1 MEERNVTKIPVR
13 HELPRLSKVGV
24 YCRVST
30 NQPEQLRS
38 MSAQAS
44 HLTRTVLHSRGWILI
59 DIYLDFH
66 TGLNDNRPELQRLLK
81 DCRSGNVDT
90 ILTKSV
96 SRFGRNTAETIR
108 LIRELNAIGARIIF
122 ENEEIDT
129 SKCESEFLVTLIEA
143 YAQEES
149 YNRSENIRWGIE
161 KRMQN
166 GTSLLYNRKCFGYRK
181 NEDGTLEIC
190 PEEAEVVRLIFDF
203 YLRGGSILSIIKEL
217 EKRQIQTP
225 SGKKKWCTQTVV
237 KILTNEKYIGD
248 TLFQKTF
255 KTDTLPFEK
264 KKNNGEK
271 DQYYATGSHDPI
283 IDKETFETVQ
293 KLLKE
298 KAEYFGSPRPS
309 KSYPLSKRIRCKEC
323 GAYFIRRSNKDKVIW
338 SCYNHERDKNNCH
351 ARRYREEDIYKAID
365 LETCVNKRITIGA
378 PGKDAMEKS
387 IAAYKKYM
395 AE

>member
-166 GTSLLYNRKCFGYRK
+166 GTSLLYNRRCFGYRK
-181 NEDGTLEIC
+181 NENGTLEIC

-217 EKRQIQTP
+217 ENRQIQTP
-225 SGKKKWCTQTVV
+225 SGKRKWCTQTVV
-237 KILTNEKYIGD
+237 KILTNEKYIGNV
-248 TLFQKTF
+248 LLKKTY
-255 KTDTLPFEK
+255 TDGFPNRK
-264 KKNNGEK
+264 RKNNRGEK
-271 DQYYATGSHDPI
+271 YQYLAEQLHPEI
-283 IDKETFETVQ
+283 I
-293 KLLKE
+293 
-298 KAEYFGSPRPS
+298 
-309 KSYPLSKRIRCKEC
+309 
-323 GAYFIRRSNKDKVIW
+323 
-338 SCYNHERDKNNCH
+338 
-351 ARRYREEDIYKAID
+351 
-365 LETCVNKRITIGA
+365 
-378 PGKDAMEKS
+378 
-387 IAAYKKYM
+387 
-395 AE
+395 

>member
-1 MEERNVTKIPVR
+1 MEERNITKIPVR

-30 NQPEQLRS
+30 NQSEQLRS

-143 YAQEES
+143 YAQDLV
-149 YNRSENIRWGIE
+149 NQA
-161 KRMQN
+161 QN
-166 GTSLLYNRKCFGYRK
+166 CNFAAIS
-181 NEDGTLEIC
+181 
-190 PEEAEVVRLIFDF
+190 
-203 YLRGGSILSIIKEL
+203 
-217 EKRQIQTP
+217 
-225 SGKKKWCTQTVV
+225 
-237 KILTNEKYIGD
+237 D
-248 TLFQKTF
+248 T
-255 KTDTLPFEK
+255 
-264 KKNNGEK
+264 
-271 DQYYATGSHDPI
+271 
-283 IDKETFETVQ
+283 
-293 KLLKE
+293 
-298 KAEYFGSPRPS
+298 
-309 KSYPLSKRIRCKEC
+309 
-323 GAYFIRRSNKDKVIW
+323 
-338 SCYNHERDKNNCH
+338 
-351 ARRYREEDIYKAID
+351 
-365 LETCVNKRITIGA
+365 
-378 PGKDAMEKS
+378 
-387 IAAYKKYM
+387 
-395 AE
+395 

>member
-166 GTSLLYNRKCFGYRK
+166 GTSLLYNRRCFGYRK
-181 NEDGTLEIC
+181 NENGTLEIC

-237 KILTNEKYIGD
+237 KILTNEKYIG
-248 TLFQKTF
+248 
-255 KTDTLPFEK
+255 
-264 KKNNGEK
+264 N
-271 DQYYATGSHDPI
+271 
-283 IDKETFETVQ
+283 V
-293 KLLKE
+293 LLKKTYSVPVIE
-298 KAEYFGSPRPS
+298 VFVAKGIPIGTAIAFMMAVVGLSLPEATLLKKVMTWKLIGIFFGTVAFFII
-309 KSYPLSKRIRCKEC
+309 LS
-323 GAYFIRRSNKDKVIW
+323 GYLFNFI
-338 SCYNHERDKNNCH
+338 
-351 ARRYREEDIYKAID
+351 
-365 LETCVNKRITIGA
+365 L
-378 PGKDAMEKS
+378 
-387 IAAYKKYM
+387 
-395 AE
+395 

>member
-96 SRFGRNTAETIR
+96 SRFGRNTNRPELQRLLKDCRSGNIDTILTKSVSRFGRNTAETIR

-166 GTSLLYNRKCFGYRK
+166 GT
-181 NEDGTLEIC
+181 
-190 PEEAEVVRLIFDF
+190 
-203 YLRGGSILSIIKEL
+203 
-217 EKRQIQTP
+217 
-225 SGKKKWCTQTVV
+225 
-237 KILTNEKYIGD
+237 
-248 TLFQKTF
+248 
-255 KTDTLPFEK
+255 
-264 KKNNGEK
+264 
-271 DQYYATGSHDPI
+271 
-283 IDKETFETVQ
+283 
-293 KLLKE
+293 
-298 KAEYFGSPRPS
+298 
-309 KSYPLSKRIRCKEC
+309 
-323 GAYFIRRSNKDKVIW
+323 
-338 SCYNHERDKNNCH
+338 
-351 ARRYREEDIYKAID
+351 
-365 LETCVNKRITIGA
+365 
-378 PGKDAMEKS
+378 
-387 IAAYKKYM
+387 
-395 AE
+395 